1 MSRSI
6 GYNTAK
12 FMKASVLSLS
22 LLVGL
27 TSSLVQADEIDDFLR
42 AEMLE
47 RKIPGLQLA
56 VVKNGKII
64 KTASYGLANIQD
76 AVAVDDDTVF
86 SINSITKAFTGVAVM
101 QLVEQGK
108 LELSAKISKYL
119 ADLPVEWHNVTVKQ
133 LLTHTSGLPDIMNG
147 DTGKLISNEG
157 AKASWEL
164 VKQRPLDFAAN
175 SQFSYNQTNYLLIG
189 KIIDSVSG
197 QNFIDY
203 ITQNQLRKAGM
214 KRTEEAGF
222 SNLHDVI
229 AHSAR
234 RYTYY
239 YGAGEIANVKAIDF
253 PEFLRTAAGM
263 SSSAKEIA
271 TWVIALQNGELLSKP
286 SSIET
291 LWTPAVLTNGKTKG
305 FNNLLNGY
313 ALGWPVVARHEHPAV
328 APSGGNR
335 AAFFVYP
342 EDDLSIVVLT
352 NLMGGLP
359 SLFIDEIAGF
369 YIPQMKAENGF
380 GLPPAI
386 KTLWKSLESKGY
398 AAPLNLEILEDIGG
412 DTFNNSHTASLYC
425 GLLLPDLSK
434 GYEQAVQVVKELQKT
449 HQLKLEEDELNTWGY
464 KLIEQKKKKQALA
477 IFKLN
482 TYLFPLSANT
492 HDSLAETYW
501 LLGDTDKAVE
511 HYKKVLGLK
520 PDNKY
525 AKKQLKKLKK
535 T

>member
-6 GYNTAK
+6 GYNTAT

-22 LLVGL
+22 LLIGL
-27 TSSLVQADEIDDFLR
+27 TSSFVQADEIDDFLR

-56 VVKNGKII
+56 VVKNSKIV

-86 SINSITKAFTGVAVM
+86 SINSVTKAFTGVAVM

-108 LELSAKISKYL
+108 LELAAKISKYL
-119 ADLPVEWHNVTVKQ
+119 PDLPVEWNNVTVKQ

-175 SQFSYNQTNYLLIG
+175 SQFRYNQTNYLLIG

-203 ITQNQLRKAGM
+203 ITQNQLRKASM

-253 PEFLRTAAGM
+253 PAFLRTAAGM
-263 SSSAKEIA
+263 STTAKEIA
-271 TWVIALQNGELLSKP
+271 TWVIALQSGELLNKP
-286 SSIET
+286 ESIAT
-291 LWTPAVLTNGKTKG
+291 LWTPALLTNGKTKG

-313 ALGWPVVARHEHPAV
+313 ALGWPVVGRHEHPAV

-398 AAPLNLEILEDIGG
+398 E
-412 DTFNNSHTASLYC
+412 
-425 GLLLPDLSK
+425 K
-434 GYEQAVQVVKELQKT
+434 AVPVVKELQKT
-449 HQLKLEEDELNTWGY
+449 DQLKLEEDELNTWGY
-464 KLIEQKKKKQALA
+464 KLIEQKKKEQALA

-482 TYLFPLSANT
+482 TYLFPLSYNAY
-492 HDSLAETYW
+492 DSLAETYW
-501 LLGDTDKAVE
+501 LLGYTQKAVE
-511 HYKKVLGLK
+511 HYKKVLELK
-520 PDNKY
+520 PDNKH
-525 AKKQLKKLKK
+525 AKEQLKKLKK

>member
-6 GYNTAK
+6 GNNIAK
-12 FMKASVLSLS
+12 FMTASVLLLS
-22 LLVGL
+22 LLMVL
-27 TSSLVQADEIDDFLR
+27 TSSWVKADEIDDFMR
-42 AEMLE
+42 AEMAE

-56 VVKNGKII
+56 IVKNSKIV

-119 ADLPVEWHNVTVKQ
+119 PGLPVEWHNVTVKQ
-133 LLTHTSGLPDIMNG
+133 LLTHTSGLPDIMDSN
-147 DTGKLISNEG
+147 TAKLISDEG

-164 VKQRPLDFAAN
+164 VKQRALDFKAN
-175 SQFSYNQTNYLLIG
+175 TQFRYNQTNYLLIG
-189 KIIDSVSG
+189 KIIDNVSG

-214 KRTEEAGF
+214 KRTKEAGF

-239 YGAGEIANVKAIDF
+239 YGSGEISNIKAADF
-253 PEFLRTAAGM
+253 PAFLRATAGM
-263 SSSAKEIA
+263 SSTAKEIA
-271 TWVIALQNGELLSKP
+271 NWIIALQNGELLSKP

-313 ALGWPVVARHEHPAV
+313 ALGWPVVDRLEHPAV
-328 APSGGNR
+328 APAGGNR

-359 SLFIDEIAGF
+359 SHFIDEIAGF
-369 YIPQMKAENGF
+369 YIPQMKAKNGF

-386 KTLWKSLESKGY
+386 KVLWKALESQ
-398 AAPLNLEILEDIGG
+398 
-412 DTFNNSHTASLYC
+412 
-425 GLLLPDLSK
+425 
-434 GYEQAVQVVKELQKT
+434 GYENAVQLAKELQQT
-449 HQLKLEEDELNTWGY
+449 QQLKFEEDELNTWGY
-464 KLIEQKKKKQALA
+464 KLIKQKKKQALE

-482 TYLFPLSANT
+482 TYLFPLSANA

-501 LLGDTDKAVE
+501 LLGHKNKAVD

-520 PDNKY
+520 PDNKH
-525 AKKQLKKLKK
+525 AKEQLKKLNK

>member
-1 MSRSI
+1 MSKLI
-6 GYNTAK
+6 GNNIARI
-12 FMKASVLSLS
+12 MKASVLSIS
-22 LLVGL
+22 LFVGL
-27 TSSLVQADEIDDFLR
+27 TSNWVKADEIDDFMR
-42 AEMLE
+42 AEMAE

-56 VVKNGKII
+56 VVKNSKIV

-119 ADLPVEWHNVTVKQ
+119 PDLPVEWHNVTVKQ
-133 LLTHTSGLPDIMNG
+133 LLTHTSGLPDIMDSN
-147 DTGKLISNEG
+147 TAKLISDEG

-164 VKQRPLDFAAN
+164 VKKRALDFKAN
-175 SQFSYNQTNYLLIG
+175 SQFRYNQTNYLLIG
-189 KIIDSVSG
+189 KIIDNVSG

-239 YGAGEIANVKAIDF
+239 YGSGEIANIKAADF
-253 PEFLRTAAGM
+253 PAFLRATAGM
-263 SSSAKEIA
+263 SSTAKEIA
-271 TWVIALQNGELLSKP
+271 NWVIALQNGELLSKP

-291 LWTPAVLTNGKTKG
+291 LWTPAVLTNGKTQG

-313 ALGWPVVARHEHPAV
+313 ALGWPVVDRLEHPAV
-328 APSGGNR
+328 APAGGNR

-359 SLFIDEIAGF
+359 SHFIDEIAGF
-369 YIPQMKAENGF
+369 YIPQMKAKNGF

-386 KTLWKSLESKGY
+386 KVLWKELESKGY
-398 AAPLNLEILEDIGG
+398 EKAVPL
-412 DTFNNSHTASLYC
+412 A
-425 GLLLPDLSK
+425 
-434 GYEQAVQVVKELQKT
+434 KELQQT
-449 HQLKLEEDELNTWGY
+449 HQLKFEEDALNTWGY
-464 KLIEQKKKKQALA
+464 KLIEQKQQQQALA

-501 LLGDTDKAVE
+501 LLGHTQKAVE

-520 PDNKY
+520 PDNKH
-525 AKKQLKKLKK
+525 AKEQLKKLKK

>member
-6 GYNTAK
+6 GYNTAT

-22 LLVGL
+22 LLIGL
-27 TSSLVQADEIDDFLR
+27 TSSFVQADEIDDFLR

-56 VVKNGKII
+56 VVKNSKIV

-86 SINSITKAFTGVAVM
+86 SINSVTKAFTGVAVM

-108 LELSAKISKYL
+108 LELAAKISKYL
-119 ADLPVEWHNVTVKQ
+119 PDLPVEWNNVTVKQ

-164 VKQRPLDFAAN
+164 VKKRPLDFAAN
-175 SQFSYNQTNYLLIG
+175 SQFRYNQTNYLLIG

-203 ITQNQLRKAGM
+203 ITQNQLRKASM

-253 PEFLRTAAGM
+253 PAFLRTAAGM
-263 SSSAKEIA
+263 STTAKEIA
-271 TWVIALQNGELLSKP
+271 TWVIALQSGELLNKP
-286 SSIET
+286 ESIAT
-291 LWTPAVLTNGKTKG
+291 LWTPALLTNGKTKG

-313 ALGWPVVARHEHPAV
+313 ALGWPVVGRHEHPAV

-386 KTLWKSLESKGY
+386 KTLWKYLESKGY
-398 AAPLNLEILEDIGG
+398 E
-412 DTFNNSHTASLYC
+412 
-425 GLLLPDLSK
+425 K
-434 GYEQAVQVVKELQKT
+434 AVQVVKELQKT
-449 HQLKLEEDELNTWGY
+449 DQLKLEEGELNTWGY

-477 IFKLN
+477 IFILN
-482 TYLFPLSANT
+482 TYLFPLSYNT
-492 HDSLAETYW
+492 YDSLAETYW
-501 LLGDTDKAVE
+501 LLGYTQKAVE
-511 HYKKVLGLK
+511 HYKKVLELK
-520 PDNKY
+520 PDNKH
-525 AKKQLKKLKK
+525 AKEQLKKLIKI
-535 T
+535 

>member
-6 GYNTAK
+6 GYNTAT

-22 LLVGL
+22 LLIGL
-27 TSSLVQADEIDDFLR
+27 TSSFVQADEIDDFLR

-56 VVKNGKII
+56 VVKNSKIV

-86 SINSITKAFTGVAVM
+86 SINSVTKAFTGVAVM

-108 LELSAKISKYL
+108 LELAAKISKYL
-119 ADLPVEWHNVTVKQ
+119 PDLPVEWNNVTVKQ

-175 SQFSYNQTNYLLIG
+175 SQFRYNQTNYLLIG

-203 ITQNQLRKAGM
+203 ITQNQLRKASM

-253 PEFLRTAAGM
+253 PAFLRTAAGM
-263 SSSAKEIA
+263 STTAKEIA
-271 TWVIALQNGELLSKP
+271 TWVIALQSGELLNKP
-286 SSIET
+286 ESIAT
-291 LWTPAVLTNGKTKG
+291 LWTPALLTNGKTKG

-313 ALGWPVVARHEHPAV
+313 ALGWPVVGRHEHPAV

-386 KTLWKSLESKGY
+386 KTLWKYLESKGY
-398 AAPLNLEILEDIGG
+398 E
-412 DTFNNSHTASLYC
+412 
-425 GLLLPDLSK
+425 K
-434 GYEQAVQVVKELQKT
+434 AVQVVKELQKT
-449 HQLKLEEDELNTWGY
+449 DQLKLEEGELNTWGY

-477 IFKLN
+477 IFILN
-482 TYLFPLSANT
+482 TYLFPLSYNT
-492 HDSLAETYW
+492 YDSLAETYW
-501 LLGDTDKAVE
+501 LLGYTQKAVE
-511 HYKKVLGLK
+511 HYKKVLELK
-520 PDNKY
+520 PDNKH
-525 AKKQLKKLKK
+525 AKEQLKKLIKI
-535 T
+535 

>member
-398 AAPLNLEILEDIGG
+398 
-412 DTFNNSHTASLYC
+412 
-425 GLLLPDLSK
+425 
-434 GYEQAVQVVKELQKT
+434 EQAVQVVKELQKT

>member
-1 MSRSI
+1 MAN
-6 GYNTAK
+6 NTAR
-12 FMKASVLSLS
+12 FMKNSVLLIS
-22 LLVGL
+22 LLLGL
-27 TSSLVQADEIDDFLR
+27 TSSWVQADEIDDFLR
-42 AEMLE
+42 AEMAE

-56 VVKNGKII
+56 VVKNSKIV

-108 LELSAKISKYL
+108 LEVSAKISKYL
-119 ADLPVEWHNVTVKQ
+119 PDLPVEWQNITVKQ
-133 LLTHTSGLPDIMNG
+133 LLTHTSGLPDIMNSNNG
-147 DTGKLISNEG
+147 QLISNDG
-157 AKASWEL
+157 AKVSWQM
-164 VKQRPLDFAAN
+164 VKQRPLDFDAN
-175 SQFSYNQTNYLLIG
+175 TQFRYNQTNYLLIG

-203 ITQNQLRKAGM
+203 ITQNQLRRASM

-222 SNLHDVI
+222 SNLKDVI
-229 AHSAR
+229 THSAR

-239 YGAGEIANVKAIDF
+239 YGSGEIANIKAADF
-253 PEFLRTAAGM
+253 PEFLRTTAGM
-263 SSSAKEIA
+263 SSTATEIA
-271 TWVIALQNGELLSKP
+271 NWVIALQSGELLNKP

-313 ALGWPVVARHEHPAV
+313 ALGWPVVGRSEHPAV
-328 APSGGNR
+328 APAGGDR

-342 EDDLSIVVLT
+342 KDDLSIVVLT
-352 NLMGGLP
+352 NLMGAIP
-359 SLFIDEIAGF
+359 SHFIDEIAGF
-369 YIPQMKAENGF
+369 YIPQMKAANGF

-386 KTLWKSLESKGY
+386 KTLWQALESR
-398 AAPLNLEILEDIGG
+398 
-412 DTFNNSHTASLYC
+412 
-425 GLLLPDLSK
+425 
-434 GYEQAVQVVKELQKT
+434 GYEKAVLVVKKLQQT
-449 HQLKLEEDELNTWGY
+449 NQLILEEDELNTWGY
-464 KLIEQKKKKQALA
+464 KLINQKKQQQALEV
-477 IFKLN
+477 FKLN

-501 LLGDTDKAVE
+501 LLGHTKKAVV

-520 PDNKY
+520 PDNKH
-525 AKKQLKKLKK
+525 AKEQLKKLNK

>member
-6 GYNTAK
+6 GYNAAT
-12 FMKASVLSLS
+12 FLVTSLFS
-22 LLVGL
+22 ILLLMGL
-27 TSSLVQADEIDDFLR
+27 TSSWVKADEIDDFIH
-42 AEMLE
+42 AEMVK

-56 VVKNGKII
+56 VVRHGKIV
-64 KTASYGLANIQD
+64 KTSSYGLANIQD

-108 LELSAKISKYL
+108 LELSANISKYL
-119 ADLPVEWHNVTVKQ
+119 PDLPVEWHNVTVKQ
-133 LLTHTSGLPDIMNG
+133 LLTHTSGLPDIMNSN
-147 DTGKLISNEG
+147 TAKLISDEG
-157 AKASWEL
+157 ANKSWEL
-164 VKQRPLDFAAN
+164 VKQRPLDFEAN
-175 SQFSYNQTNYLLIG
+175 TQFRYNQTNYLLIG
-189 KIIDSVSG
+189 KIIDNVSG

-203 ITQNQLRKAGM
+203 ITQNQLRKVGM
-214 KRTEEAGF
+214 NRTEEAGF

-239 YGAGEIANVKAIDF
+239 YGSGEIANIKAADF
-253 PEFLRTAAGM
+253 PAFLRATAGM
-263 SSSAKEIA
+263 SSTAKEIA
-271 TWVIALQNGELLSKP
+271 TWIMALQSGKLLNKP

-313 ALGWPVVARHEHPAV
+313 ALGWPVVGRHEHPAV
-328 APSGGNR
+328 APAGGNR

-342 EDDLSIVVLT
+342 KDDLSIVVLT

-359 SLFIDEIAGF
+359 SHFIDEIAGF
-369 YIPQMKAENGF
+369 YISEMKEENGF

-386 KTLWKSLESKGY
+386 KTLWQSLESRGY
-398 AAPLNLEILEDIGG
+398 D
-412 DTFNNSHTASLYC
+412 
-425 GLLLPDLSK
+425 K
-434 GYEQAVQVVKELQKT
+434 AVQIVKALQKT
-449 HQLKLEEDELNTWGY
+449 HQLKFEEGELNSWGY
-464 KLIEQKKKKQALA
+464 KLIEQNKKQQALE

-492 HDSLAETYW
+492 YDSLAETYW
-501 LLGDTDKAVE
+501 LLGHTHEAVE
-511 HYKKVLGLK
+511 HYKKVLELK
-520 PDNKY
+520 PDNKN
-525 AKKQLKKLKK
+525 AKEQLKKLNQ